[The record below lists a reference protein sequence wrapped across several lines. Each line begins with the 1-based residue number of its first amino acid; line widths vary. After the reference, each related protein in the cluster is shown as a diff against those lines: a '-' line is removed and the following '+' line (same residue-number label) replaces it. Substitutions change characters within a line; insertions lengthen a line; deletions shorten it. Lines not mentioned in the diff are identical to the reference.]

1 MKIKTIFIGSGVF
14 AVEIFKAL
22 MQNDSISIDGIITQ
36 PAKEAGRRKELTS
49 CPLNRYLIDNS
60 LVLKYKMFQPVRLKL
75 EAEEILE
82 EIKPE
87 LIIVADYGQMLPKSI
102 INYPKYKCLNIHG
115 SLLPDLRGAV
125 PIPMAI
131 LKGYK
136 KTGVSI
142 PIMTPGLDDGE
153 VIASRELD
161 IHPNDTSQ
169 TLKLRL
175 GEIGGALINEVLPE
189 WFDGKIIPLEQ
200 DQKLIT
206 FTNQNDIAKEKARI
220 SPDMTTAEV
229 ERMIRGFFPW
239 PIAWG
244 IFKEGDKELRVKL
257 ISININQNISVEQ
270 LDEFR
275 SRGIGLYKFNKNLNL
290 ILKDGVLEIVKLQ
303 VEGKP
308 EMSGIEGL
316 FLNGYI
322 CQ

>member
-1 MKIKTIFIGSGVF
+1 MKIKTIFIGSGIF

-22 MQNDSISIDGIITQ
+22 MINDSILIEGIITQ
-36 PAKEAGRRKELTS
+36 PAKEAGRKKELTS

-60 LVLKYKMFQPVRLKL
+60 LVLKYKMYQPVKLKL
-75 EAEEILE
+75 EAEAILD

-142 PIMTPGLDDGE
+142 PIMTPGLDDGD
-153 VIASRELD
+153 VIGSRELE
-161 IHPNDTSQ
+161 ILPNDTSLS
-169 TLKLRL
+169 LKLKL
-175 GEIGGALINEVLPE
+175 GEIGGNLINDVLPD
-189 WFDGKIIPLEQ
+189 WLSGKITPVEQ
-200 DQKLIT
+200 DKSLIT
-206 FTNQNDIAKEKARI
+206 FTNQSDIAKEKARI
-220 SPDMTTAEV
+220 TPEMSYIQV
-229 ERMIRGFFPW
+229 ERMIRGFYPW

-244 IFKEGDKELRVKL
+244 VFKEGDRELRVKL
-257 ISININQNISVEQ
+257 VSAKINEEVSNEQINIYLQ
-270 LDEFR
+270 
-275 SRGIGLYKFNKNLNL
+275 RGLGFFKINKKIFLV
-290 ILKDGVLEIVKLQ
+290 LKDGALEIIKLQ
-303 VEGKP
+303 VEGKN
-308 EMSGIEGL
+308 EMNGNEAL
-316 FLNGYI
+316 FLDGYI

>member
-1 MKIKTIFIGSGVF
+1 
-14 AVEIFKAL
+14 
-22 MQNDSISIDGIITQ
+22 
-36 PAKEAGRRKELTS
+36 
-49 CPLNRYLIDNS
+49 
-60 LVLKYKMFQPVRLKL
+60 MFQPIRLKV
-75 EAEEILE
+75 EAEAILD

-87 LIIVADYGQMLPKSI
+87 FIIVADYGQMLPKSI

-153 VIASRELD
+153 VIASRELK
-161 IHPNDTSQ
+161 IHTNDTSLS
-169 TLKLRL
+169 LKLRL
-175 GEIGGALINEVLPE
+175 GELGGALMNEILHD
-189 WFDGKIIPLEQ
+189 WFAGKISPIEQ
-200 DQKLIT
+200 DKKLIT
-206 FTNQNDIAKEKARI
+206 FTNQNDIAKEKAKI
-220 SPDMTTAEV
+220 SSDMSYKQV

-244 IFKEGDKELRVKL
+244 IFKKGDRELRVKL
-257 ISININQNISVEQ
+257 ISANIIQGVSLEQ
-270 LDEFR
+270 MDELR
-275 SRGIGLYKFNKNLNL
+275 LKGIGFHKFNKNLIL
-290 ILKDGVLEIVKLQ
+290 ILNDGALEITKLQ

-316 FLNGYI
+316 FLTGYI